1 MLYRR
6 QRNLS
11 PLLVTVAAL
20 LGLALGFLAG
30 RATAP
35 RPTLTSLVAPS
46 VAHVRQASGALEIVP
61 LEYARAQQGNTSSLG
76 AARTAARQAQAE
88 LDEATLLRQLN
99 PGGFREARAAL
110 VALTGALDARRG
122 TDAVQ
127 EDVTRAQAALRELQ
141 AIGTPDQ

>member
-35 RPTLTSLVAPS
+35 RPTLASLVAPS

-61 LEYARAQQGNTSSLG
+61 LEYARAQQGNAGSLE
-76 AARTAARQAQAE
+76 AARSAARQAQSE
-88 LDEATLLRQLN
+88 LDAATLLRQSQ
-99 PGGFREARAAL
+99 PER
-110 VALTGALDARRG
+110 V
-122 TDAVQ
+122 
-127 EDVTRAQAALRELQ
+127 
-141 AIGTPDQ
+141 P

>member
-20 LGLALGFLAG
+20 LGLALGFLGG

-35 RPTLTSLVAPS
+35 EPTLANLVGPEVEHA
-46 VAHVRQASGALEIVP
+46 RKASGALEIVA
-61 LEYARAQQGNTSSLG
+61 LEYARAQQGNASSLD
-76 AARTAARQAQAE
+76 AARSAARQAQSE
-88 LDEATLLRQLN
+88 LDAATLLRQLN

-110 VALTGALDARRG
+110 VTLNGAIDAHRSADIVQA
-122 TDAVQ
+122 DAA
-127 EDVTRAQAALRELQ
+127 RAQAALRELQ
-141 AIGTPDQ
+141 AIGTP